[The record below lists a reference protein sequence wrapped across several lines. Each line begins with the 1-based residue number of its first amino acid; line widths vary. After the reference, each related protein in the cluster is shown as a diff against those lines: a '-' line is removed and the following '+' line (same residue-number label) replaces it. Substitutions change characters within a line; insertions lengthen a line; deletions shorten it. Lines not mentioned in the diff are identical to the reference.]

1 MGLLDADEPAA
12 VANRRE
18 RRAQT
23 TDGANIIVDA
33 GAESSASQ

>member
-1 MGLLDADEPAA
+1 MGLLDADESVA

-23 TDGANIIVDA
+23 IAGANIIADA
-33 GAESSASQ
+33 GAESSAGQ